1 MQVKTTWSGRLVA
14 ALAFSVGLGLAGTAQ
29 AQTTDYPDVR
39 QKLEATFTDITID
52 EIRPTPFPGLLEVRI
67 GNELVYV
74 NPEVDFLMQGSLVDI
89 NERIDL
95 TSQRKEELNKVDFSQ
110 LPLDKAIKTVKGDG
124 SRQLVVF
131 EDPNCIYCKK
141 LHTELK
147 DMDNV
152 TIYSMMYPILSP
164 DSAAKAE
171 SIWCAEEPGK
181 ALSDWMLNGTAPQAR
196 SCEHPIKDIL
206 TAGMSM
212 DIRGTPALIFEDGSR
227 VSGFLPKDQLDAKL
241 TQSSVKP

>member
-1 MQVKTTWSGRLVA
+1 MQVKTTWSSCLITALV
-14 ALAFSVGLGLAGTAQ
+14 FSVGLGVAGTAQ
-29 AQTTDYPDVR
+29 AQSTDYPEVR
-39 QKLEATFTDITID
+39 QKLEATFVDIAID

-74 NPEVDFLMQGSLVDI
+74 NPEVDFLMQGSLVDVKQ
-89 NERIDL
+89 RIDL

-124 SRQLVVF
+124 SRQMVVF

-141 LHTELK
+141 LHTEIK

-164 DSAAKAE
+164 DSATKAE
-171 SIWCAEEPGK
+171 SIWCAENPNQ
-181 ALSDWMLNGTAPQAR
+181 ALSDWMLSGTEPTAR
-196 SCEHPIKDIL
+196 TCEHPIKDIL
-206 TAGMSM
+206 AAGMSM
-212 DIRGTPALIFEDGSR
+212 DIRGTPAIIFEDGSR
-227 VSGFLPKDQLDAKL
+227 ISGFLPKAQLEAKL
-241 TQSSVKP
+241 AQSSKP

>member
-1 MQVKTTWSGRLVA
+1 MQVKTTWSSRLIT
-14 ALAFSVGLGLAGTAQ
+14 ALVFSVGLGVAGTAQ
-29 AQTTDYPDVR
+29 AQSTDYPEVR
-39 QKLEATFTDITID
+39 QKLEATFVDIAID

-74 NPEVDFLMQGSLVDI
+74 NPEVDFLMQGSLVDVKQ
-89 NERIDL
+89 RIDL

-124 SRQLVVF
+124 SRQMVVF

-141 LHTELK
+141 LHTEIK

-164 DSAAKAE
+164 DSATKAE
-171 SIWCAEEPGK
+171 SIWCAENPNQ
-181 ALSDWMLNGTAPQAR
+181 ALSDWMLSGTEPTAR
-196 SCEHPIKDIL
+196 TCEHPIKDIL

-212 DIRGTPALIFEDGSR
+212 DIRGTPAIIFEDGSR
-227 VSGFLPKDQLDAKL
+227 ISGFLPKAQLEAKL
-241 TQSSVKP
+241 AQSSKP

>member
-1 MQVKTTWSGRLVA
+1 MQVKTTWSSRLIT
-14 ALAFSVGLGLAGTAQ
+14 ALVFSVGLGVAGTAQ
-29 AQTTDYPDVR
+29 AQSTDYPEVR
-39 QKLEATFTDITID
+39 QKLEATFVDIAID

-74 NPEVDFLMQGSLVDI
+74 NPEVDFLMQGSLVDVKQ
-89 NERIDL
+89 RIDL

-124 SRQLVVF
+124 SRQMVVF

-141 LHTELK
+141 LHTEIK

-164 DSAAKAE
+164 DSATKAE
-171 SIWCAEEPGK
+171 SIWCAENPNQ
-181 ALSDWMLNGTAPQAR
+181 ALSDWMLSGTEPTAR
-196 SCEHPIKDIL
+196 TCEHPIKDIL
-206 TAGMSM
+206 AAGMSM
-212 DIRGTPALIFEDGSR
+212 DIRGTPAIIFEDGSR
-227 VSGFLPKDQLDAKL
+227 ISGFLPKAQLEAKL
-241 TQSSVKP
+241 AQSSKP

>member
-1 MQVKTTWSGRLVA
+1 MQVKTTWSSHLIT
-14 ALAFSVGLGLAGTAQ
+14 ALAFSVGLGLAGAAQ
-29 AQTTDYPDVR
+29 AQSTDYPEVR
-39 QKLEATFTDITID
+39 QKLEATFIDIAID

-74 NPEVDFLMQGSLVDI
+74 NPEVDFLMQGSLVDVKQ
-89 NERIDL
+89 RIDL

-141 LHTELK
+141 LHTEMK

-152 TIYSMMYPILSP
+152 TVYSLMYPILSP
-164 DSAAKAE
+164 DSATKAE
-171 SIWCAEEPGK
+171 SIWCAENPNQ
-181 ALSDWMLNGTAPQAR
+181 ALSDWMLSGTEPAAR
-196 SCEHPIKDIL
+196 TCDHPIKDIL
-206 TAGMSM
+206 TTGMSM

-227 VSGFLPKDQLDAKL
+227 VSGFLPKDQLEARL
-241 TQSSVKP
+241 TQNSKP